1 MVPALAALLTALF
14 GAMGGIASGGFQA
27 AAANRA
33 TGSAERSKQSELDW
47 EREAAGLAQQAQ
59 DEENR
64 RRQIEASFRAAKLE
78 DVIGMFQNL
87 EGLGS
92 LGADAGRLRDMA
104 GQLMGRDGEADLRK
118 AALMELDRNS
128 GALNAMLAQ
137 TGVRG
142 SGFAAGQQRGL
153 ATDTMMGLAK
163 DIAANRQQNLL
174 GGGQL
179 LGQAANINQMMANFD
194 LNKLGAIGNLY
205 QDEAFGANAPDVG
218 NLFGG
223 YTGAD
228 WTSNYRR
235 SRKNPVI

>member
-1 MVPALAALLTALF
+1 MPLAALLTALF
-14 GAMGGIASGGFQA
+14 GAMGSIASGGFQA

-33 TGSAERSKQSELDW
+33 TSSAERSKRSELDW

-92 LGADAGRLRDMA
+92 LGTDAGRLRNVA
-104 GQLMGRDGEADLRK
+104 SQLMSHDGEADLRK

-137 TGVRG
+137 AGVRG

-153 ATDTMMGLAK
+153 ATDTMMGLAR
-163 DIAANRQQNLL
+163 DIASNRQQNLL

-235 SRKNPVI
+235 PRKNPVI

>member
-1 MVPALAALLTALF
+1 
-14 GAMGGIASGGFQA
+14 MGSIASGGFQA

-33 TGSAERSKQSELDW
+33 TSSAERSKQAELDW
-47 EREAAGLAQQAQ
+47 EREAAQMAQQAQ

-92 LGADAGRLRDMA
+92 LGADAGRLRNMA
-104 GQLMGRDGEADLRK
+104 NQLMSNEGEGDLRK
-118 AALMELDRNS
+118 SALMELDRNS

-137 TGVRG
+137 AGVRG

-163 DIAANRQQNLL
+163 DIAASRQQGIL

-194 LNKLGAIGNLY
+194 LSKLGAIGNLY

-223 YTGAD
+223 YTGDD

-235 SRKNPVI
+235 SRRDPVI